1 MNLST
6 IYLNLQLRS
15 PLVVSAS
22 PLSHSIDQIRQM
34 EDAGAGA
41 VVLFSLFEE
50 QMRLERQVSTYLQSN
65 PRATQE
71 HVQALYPERQHY
83 RMDIAEYLEHI
94 RKAKQAV
101 HIPIIASIN
110 CTTVGSW
117 IDYARQMEQS
127 GADAIELNVYYI
139 PTSAERTSEQIEAM
153 IAQIVEIVKSTV
165 SIPVAVKLVPF
176 FTNIA
181 ALARRLDQVGAD
193 GIVLFNRFYQPDFDP
208 HTLRIQTEIPLGN
221 PGDNRLPLHWIGLLY
236 GSVRADLAATSGIFT
251 AQDVV
256 KMLMVGAKVT
266 MLASV
271 LLTHG
276 IDHLRV
282 LESDLRRWMEEN
294 EYQSVEALQGMLPQ
308 FQNRDAGSFER
319 NAYIRAI
326 SSTRPLV

>member
-6 IYLNLQLRS
+6 IYLNLPLRS

-22 PLSHSIDQIRQM
+22 PLSQSIDQIRQM

-50 QMRLERQVSTYLQSN
+50 QVRLEKQVSNFLQSN

-71 HVQALYPERQHY
+71 HVQALYPERQQY
-83 RMDIAEYLEHI
+83 RMGIVEYLEHI
-94 RKAKQAV
+94 HKAKQSV

-117 IDYARQMEQS
+117 IDFARQMEQA

-139 PTSAERTSEQIEAM
+139 PTTAERTSEQIEAM
-153 IAQIVEIVKSTV
+153 IAQIVEIVKGTV
-165 SIPVAVKLVPF
+165 RIPVAVKLVPF

-181 ALARRLDQVGAD
+181 ALARRLDQAGVD
-193 GIVLFNRFYQPDFDP
+193 GIVLFNRFYQPDLDP
-208 HTLRIQTEIPLGN
+208 NTLRIQTEIPLAS

-271 LLTHG
+271 LMTHG

-282 LESDLRRWMEEN
+282 LEQDLRRWLEEN
-294 EYQSVEALQGMLPQ
+294 EYQSVEAIQGMLPQ
-308 FQNRDAGSFER
+308 FHSKDAGSFER
-319 NAYIRAI
+319 AAYIRAI
-326 SSTRPLV
+326 SNSRPIA